1 MNENEKEIIIE
12 EKKSF
17 KERFAEK
24 KEKAKEWIN
33 GNGAVLVPVI
43 LTAGAGIIGYITH
56 AIVDDMIN
64 GGKRVNWYSGWN
76 ANQELNRPNTA
87 VYVETPTIREIK
99 RGSTR
104 GCKTLLATDDETY
117 YDVFPEAKSE

>member
-1 MNENEKEIIIE
+1 MEEKEKEIKVE
-12 EKKSF
+12 EKSF

-33 GNGAVLVPVI
+33 KNGSVIVPVV

-56 AIVDDMIN
+56 AVVDDMIN

-76 ANQELNRPNTA
+76 ANPELNRPNTA

-99 RGSTR
+99 RGSTK
-104 GCKTLLATDDETY
+104 GCKTLLSTDDEEY
-117 YDVFPEAKSE
+117 YDVFPEAKED